1 MATPDEKEGDLGRS
15 GSPAEQRFPHP
26 SVASDPAW
34 AVEWIELP
42 RGLSL
47 SSLGSAR
54 TLRGWSRSSRPS
66 SSSVDSQDLPEVLGP
81 WCWEGVG
88 EPYPHEGDLYPS
100 PARFWLPLPER
111 GGAIR
116 PAVRPP
122 PPVCSARRLASVG
135 GRAARAFGADVSA
148 SRAISLET
156 LLHGDGLPGRHT
168 PFLWA
173 WAAAARS
180 AGTDGGGWGE

>member
-1 MATPDEKEGDLGRS
+1 MGCGVDRTSS
-15 GSPAEQRFPHP
+15 GP
-26 SVASDPAW
+26 
-34 AVEWIELP
+34 
-42 RGLSL
+42 LSL
-47 SSLGSAR
+47 FLGICSYPPRLEPVLAPFLFLRGQSGLARGAGPPVLVGGGGAVSAR
-54 TLRGWSRSSRPS
+54 RG
-66 SSSVDSQDLPEVLGP
+66 SVSLAAA
-81 WCWEGVG
+81 
-88 EPYPHEGDLYPS
+88 S
-100 PARFWLPLPER
+100 PARSWRSWLPLPAS

-122 PPVCSARRLASVG
+122 PPVCSARRPASGG

-148 SRAISLET
+148 SRAISRET
-156 LLHGDGLPGRHT
+156 LLHGDGLPGRRT